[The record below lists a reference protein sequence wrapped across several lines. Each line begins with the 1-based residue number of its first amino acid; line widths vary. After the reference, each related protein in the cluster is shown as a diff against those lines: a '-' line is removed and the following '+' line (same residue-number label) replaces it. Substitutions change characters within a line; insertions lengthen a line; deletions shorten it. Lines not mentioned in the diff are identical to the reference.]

1 MMEVIIALIVALVY
15 LFLGAMVIE
24 EFLGVKSTDVFFG
37 IIGWPIIV
45 IICVMLNEDYIFIKR
60 KENK

>member
-1 MMEVIIALIVALVY
+1 MTAFAGLIVALVY
-15 LFLGAMVIE
+15 LFLGAIVIE
-24 EFLGVKSTDVFFG
+24 EFLCVDSDDVFFG

-45 IICVMLNEDYIFIKR
+45 IICVIFNKDDIFIKR